1 VRDRVAAVRA
11 GFFAL
16 FTCAALGC
24 GGDKANDQTE
34 GDDGGGDSGGAV
46 DSGTVLPGCAGEPV
60 VTWANFGQGFLRE
73 QCQACHAST
82 VVNRGDAPA
91 DVIFD
96 TEADAVR
103 LAARIEARALGEPPS
118 MPPEGGVSDT
128 DRALL
133 DLWLRCDPAMNGG
146 GQ

>member
-1 VRDRVAAVRA
+1 MRARVAAARA
-11 GFFAL
+11 GACAL
-16 FTCAALGC
+16 LAGVALGC
-24 GGDKANDQTE
+24 GAGKPGGETGE
-34 GDDGGGDSGGAV
+34 GDGGDSGGAV
-46 DSGTVLPGCAGEPV
+46 DGAAVLPGCEGEPV

-82 VVNRGDAPA
+82 VINRGNTPA

-103 LAARIEARALGEPPS
+103 LADRIEARALGEAPT

-133 DLWLRCDPAMNGG
+133 ALWLRCDPAMNGG

>member
-1 VRDRVAAVRA
+1 MRGGVAAAVRA
-11 GFFAL
+11 GACAL
-16 FTCAALGC
+16 VVGAAPGC
-24 GGDKANDQTE
+24 GSDKAGGE
-34 GDDGGGDSGGAV
+34 GGDDGAGDSGGSV
-46 DSGTVLPGCAGEPV
+46 DSGMVLPGCEGEPV

-82 VVNRGDAPA
+82 VADRGDTPA

-103 LAARIEARALGEPPS
+103 LAARIEARASGEAPS
-118 MPPEGGVSDT
+118 MPPEGGVSAT

-133 DLWLRCDPAMNGG
+133 ALWLRCDPAMNGG
-146 GQ
+146 EQ